1 MINHLISVTD
11 DLNRDR
17 HNNVIRIEESASRNQ
32 KSVRDCMEL
41 LRAHTKEID
50 QLKKRTAELIM
61 TKVPLN
67 EGLNDELD
75 EDLSLTTT
83 KPLLC
88 LSCGN
93 IRKMKREIEALY
105 RSPTAHATRSNSP
118 SLQLKDKQAR
128 FLVGGSLN
136 PEDNAMVSPIVHP
149 TYMAPMQGRRSE
161 KAWSMFANKD
171 NDLGGRTTVRGNL
184 DNLEFLVHKLP
195 SSRK

>member
-1 MINHLISVTD
+1 
-11 DLNRDR
+11 
-17 HNNVIRIEESASRNQ
+17 
-32 KSVRDCMEL
+32 MEL

-61 TKVPLN
+61 TKAPLN
-67 EGLNDELD
+67 EGPNDELD

-118 SLQLKDKQAR
+118 LLQLKDRSAP
-128 FLVGGSLN
+128 LLAGGSAS
-136 PEDNAMVSPIVHP
+136 PEENAVVSPIVHP
-149 TYMAPMQGRRSE
+149 TYMSPMLGRRSE
-161 KAWSMFANKD
+161 KAWSMFASKD
-171 NDLGGRTTVRGNL
+171 HDVGGRTAARGTL
-184 DNLEFLVHKLP
+184 DSLELSVHRLP
-195 SSRK
+195 HSRK